1 MTNSK
6 TMEIKTRHD
15 QQGEVVKMNKH
26 QEAMLLQAIK
36 YARRGWHILP
46 CRKDKKPYN
55 QNGSRGATTDEEQ
68 IMKWWD
74 AYPNANIGVATGKK
88 SGFFVI
94 DIDIKNDRN
103 GMETL
108 ERTFGEELTFDTDRD
123 MIQKTPSGGFHLLY
137 QCGDREV
144 HNSQTNTSLPGID
157 IRGEGGYI
165 LVSPS
170 SVNIDGNWIQYE
182 LKNKHIPE
190 PYPWVEKLL
199 GMFNHSRGKLDVVKV
214 ITGLTEGERDDG
226 LFRFAAM
233 MNVHGVPYQLAE
245 AFVLQAAARCT
256 PPFDQCDAI
265 EKVKSGY
272 SYDHSD
278 KKHRSEHLVLANI
291 KRKRK
296 EL

>member
-94 DIDIKNDRN
+94 DIDIKNERN

-123 MIQKTPSGGFHLLY
+123 MIQKTPSGGFHLLDP
-137 QCGDREV
+137 QQNLWVSCG
-144 HNSQTNTSLPGID
+144 SGSAPSL
-157 IRGEGGYI
+157 
-165 LVSPS
+165 
-170 SVNIDGNWIQYE
+170 
-182 LKNKHIPE
+182 
-190 PYPWVEKLL
+190 
-199 GMFNHSRGKLDVVKV
+199 
-214 ITGLTEGERDDG
+214 
-226 LFRFAAM
+226 
-233 MNVHGVPYQLAE
+233 
-245 AFVLQAAARCT
+245 
-256 PPFDQCDAI
+256 
-265 EKVKSGY
+265 
-272 SYDHSD
+272 
-278 KKHRSEHLVLANI
+278 
-291 KRKRK
+291 
-296 EL
+296 